1 MLTKIKQIRSILFV
15 LLAGFSQTGFALTFQ
30 PAQVYPA
37 SSALNAGPES
47 VECGDLDQDGFLDL
61 VTADNGFISLYFGDG
76 GGNFPRR
83 HAIATRVTNATDQ
96 AGGEENE
103 YASLFDLNKDGLLD
117 ILVANA
123 PNPGG
128 SAGNS
133 IQIYYNQ
140 PLSPGTFVSPPVQ
153 ITADMG
159 VNPTAVRA
167 GHFNPGYD
175 SLPDLALS
183 LYLDPRL
190 LTYLGT
196 SGGGF
201 NPFFESALIS
211 QSAGENL
218 DLGDFNEDGLLDIAM
233 VDRLR
238 VWVFFGDGSGWFPNS
253 INLAT
258 GGSGAHLEY
267 DVLMRDMDG
276 DHHLDLVVAN
286 GGLFNTLTDASHAVA
301 ILYGNGTSQP
311 PAQSTFLDPGKG
323 VTKIA
328 TADFNGDSFLD
339 IAAVLPGDTFT
350 NGTVMVFLNDGAAS
364 PRTYASS
371 QPLSFSAEGRVS
383 MGISADD
390 FNRDGRAD
398 LAVANEG
405 FIPSG
410 IPGNLVVFLNA
421 LPAVETPTPT
431 STPTQYP
438 AITQTPTRTA
448 TPTRTLSPTRTLTP
462 RPTLSP
468 DINGDGRVDSK
479 DLQILIEQ
487 QGNQVP

>member
-1 MLTKIKQIRSILFV
+1 
-15 LLAGFSQTGFALTFQ
+15 
-30 PAQVYPA
+30 
-37 SSALNAGPES
+37 
-47 VECGDLDQDGFLDL
+47 
-61 VTADNGFISLYFGDG
+61 
-76 GGNFPRR
+76 
-83 HAIATRVTNATDQ
+83 
-96 AGGEENE
+96 
-103 YASLFDLNKDGLLD
+103 
-117 ILVANA
+117 
-123 PNPGG
+123 
-128 SAGNS
+128 
-133 IQIYYNQ
+133 
-140 PLSPGTFVSPPVQ
+140 
-153 ITADMG
+153 
-159 VNPTAVRA
+159 
-167 GHFNPGYD
+167 
-175 SLPDLALS
+175 
-183 LYLDPRL
+183 
-190 LTYLGT
+190 
-196 SGGGF
+196 
-201 NPFFESALIS
+201 
-211 QSAGENL
+211 
-218 DLGDFNEDGLLDIAM
+218 M

-311 PAQSTFLDPGKG
+311 PVQSTFLDPGKG

>member
-1 MLTKIKQIRSILFV
+1 MGIKLKQIRFMLFV
-15 LLAGFSQTGFALTFQ
+15 FLASLSLPGFALTFQ
-30 PAQVYPA
+30 PAQIYPA
-37 SSALNAGPES
+37 SSPVNAGPES

-61 VTADNGFISLYFGDG
+61 VTADNGFVSLYFGNG
-76 GGNFPRR
+76 EGSFPRR
-83 HAIATRVTNATDQ
+83 HAVATRVTNATDQ

-123 PNPGG
+123 PNPSG
-128 SAGNS
+128 STGNS

-140 PLSPGTFVSPPVQ
+140 PLSPGSFVLPPTQ
-153 ITADMG
+153 LTTELG

-175 SLPDLALS
+175 SIPDLALS

-190 LTYLGT
+190 LVYLGVN
-196 SGGGF
+196 GGGF
-201 NPFFESALIS
+201 NPLFESALIS

-218 DLGDFNEDGLLDIAM
+218 DLGDFNEDGILDIAI

-238 VWVFFGDGSGWFPNS
+238 VWVFFGDGSGWFPTS
-253 INLAT
+253 INLPT
-258 GGSGAHLEY
+258 GGTGAHLEY

-276 DHHLDLVVAN
+276 DQHLDLVVAN
-286 GGLFNTLTDASHAVA
+286 GGLFNTLADTSRAIT
-301 ILYGNGTSQP
+301 ILYGNGTSQAP
-311 PAQSTFLDPGKG
+311 TQSTFLDTGSE
-323 VTKIA
+323 VTKIT
-328 TADFNGDSFLD
+328 TADFDGDTFLD

-350 NGTVMVFLNDGAAS
+350 NGTVMVFLNDGVGS
-364 PRTYASS
+364 SRTYNRI

-383 MGISADD
+383 MGLIADD
-390 FNRDGRAD
+390 FNHDGRPD

-410 IPGNLVVFLNA
+410 ISGNLVVFLNG
-421 LPAVETPTPT
+421 LPAVNTPTPT
-431 STPTQYP
+431 ASPTLYP
-438 AITQTPTRTA
+438 TITQTPTRSST
-448 TPTRTLSPTRTLTP
+448 PTRTLTP
-462 RPTLSP
+462 TITRTPLPTLSP

-479 DLQILIEQ
+479 DLRILLEQ
-487 QGNQVP
+487 QGNQIP